1 MLIGI
6 SLIVVVKVIL
16 LISIL
21 YGDDGVDSL

>member
-21 YGDDGVDSL
+21 CGDDGVDSL